1 MKMIKVAIS
10 PGGVASLSEF
20 FEALKLGLKAKMS
33 SEPFNYSK
41 LKRISY

>member
-1 MKMIKVAIS
+1 MQLTIKMIKDAIS

-20 FEALKLGLKAKMS
+20 FVALKPGAKAKMS

-41 LKRISY
+41 L

>member
-1 MKMIKVAIS
+1 MQLTIKIIKVAIS

-20 FEALKLGLKAKMS
+20 FVALKLGTKAKTS

-41 LKRISY
+41 L